1 MNKHSSQKLDGFS
14 SSEPQNDDN
23 SHLTIEANGSS
34 LDKENKKDLIPTQ
47 KERLAYTIEFSAKI
61 IYPISFFIYN
71 IVYWTSY
78 YGL

>member
-1 MNKHSSQKLDGFS
+1 MNRHSSQKLDGFT
-14 SSEPQNDDN
+14 SSELQTDNN

-34 LDKENKKDLIPTQ
+34 VAKEDKDESIPTR

-61 IYPISFFIYN
+61 VYPLSFFIYN

>member
-1 MNKHSSQKLDGFS
+1 MNKHSSQKFDGFS
-14 SSEPQNDDN
+14 SNEPQFDNN
-23 SHLTIEANGSS
+23 SHMTIEANESRIAKE
-34 LDKENKKDLIPTQ
+34 DKDESIPTQ

-61 IYPISFFIYN
+61 IYPLSFIIYN